1 MRESKRSEKPL
12 WYAQLCF
19 LVLLFLLG
27 AVFIYCWL
35 ARFGNTPQ
43 VFTDVVEE
51 LTSAEGSNK
60 SAEQDMVYL
69 LSILGAFAVFLFYLF
84 YNRGVQ
90 GAVRQEA
97 SRSMSVLGLLLMTAL
112 GAEYLIYGEFSI
124 VLFALTMLWILL
136 YVCGTSFAFSAMISF
151 VLSLYALCG
160 IYRAYVFFGGS
171 RDAGLGELTVVS
183 LLITGLMLAA
193 SHKSKK
199 DLFLPVIAFIQ
210 LLIPLTLLVFLA
222 SSYKYG
228 EEIIKVEMPKRISL
242 PVWAVLIFFVVLAAF
257 KIKKSREK
265 AAGADELIS
274 FGTLCCIMNF
284 NGYSGCGQI
293 VSSDLHHPFE
303 NIIAFSQIFELGQK
317 PFSEYIP
324 VSGLYSVIQGAF
336 LAVFGKGYYAYY
348 NVTENMF
355 YLAVAALL
363 IFFATRQ
370 LKGSRVLLIAMLFPL
385 LRYNRIALIL
395 PVMLL
400 LSWPA
405 LIKKKNLWIQAWF
418 ISSFIQGLYYPLFGA
433 AVCIAFMPMLLWQVI
448 SYAKSDLKKDIKKPA
463 FWFSWLVCILPVI
476 LCIPLLLGTLKHM
489 LAMSSQTVFADGLS
503 RFGQGVP
510 DNFFADIQS
519 DGLRIL
525 LYDLF
530 SFLIPVAVIWV
541 SAILA
546 MKLGGIRIENK
557 RLKIEDPEAAALGI
571 SAGIAMLVAF
581 SYTFVRMDVYD
592 IYARSAG
599 MIFACAIMFLV
610 IGGRYMGNSLM
621 RFVISA
627 FAIFLIAAVGGEGMQ
642 GIDCNEKVSADY
654 DVSYDYVGIG
664 DGEVPRLGTVFING
678 EVYDKLLSR
687 RERDHA
693 VNSGESY
700 LGLGD
705 FGYYYLYDIKGGSV
719 MEAMTIRGYGAAKET
734 IDILRDKGTVVS
746 GIDSFAYYYLYRWL
760 MTSGEYS
767 WSADNRKFYPSSGD
781 AANALAAN
789 KNAGIAQE
797 WRELGLTPSSWG
809 LSMDSL
815 NELFTAKECS
825 IEGDAYETSV
835 KLNGLQG
842 GEADFLYIAFDN
854 SDGTYE
860 NILIDHIFDAVQE
873 DTSEFATALMK
884 RDHNP
889 GKTVNI
895 SWEDDNGEMHG
906 MNCAFGQGKLL
917 IPLGS
922 GAGWLLNSHSGIDI
936 SLQYNGENIEL
947 PKINEYRLLK
957 LREVE

>member
-1 MRESKRSEKPL
+1 MRESKRSDKPL
-12 WYAQLCF
+12 WDAQPLF

-90 GAVRQEA
+90 GVVRQEA
-97 SRSMSVLGLLLMTAL
+97 SRSMNVLGLLLMTAL
-112 GAEYLIYGEFSI
+112 GAEYLIYGESGI
-124 VLFALTMLWILL
+124 VLFALTMLWIFL
-136 YVCGTSFAFSAMISF
+136 YICGTSYAFSAMISF
-151 VLSLYALCG
+151 GLSMYALCG
-160 IYRAYVFFGGS
+160 VYRAYVFFGGS

-183 LLITGLMLAA
+183 LLITGLILAA

-199 DLFLPVIAFIQ
+199 DLFLPLIPFIQ

-222 SSYKYG
+222 SSYQYG
-228 EEIIKVEMPKRISL
+228 EELIKVEMPKRISL
-242 PVWAVLIFFVVLAAF
+242 PVWAVLIFFIVLAVL

-265 AAGADELIS
+265 GAGADELIS

-284 NGYSGCGQI
+284 NGYSGCGQM
-293 VSSDLHHPFE
+293 VSPDLHHPFE

-355 YLAVAALL
+355 YLAVAGLL
-363 IFFATRQ
+363 VFFATRQ

-433 AVCIAFMPMLLWQVI
+433 AVCIAFMPLLLWQII
-448 SYAKSDLKKDIKKPA
+448 SYAKSDLKKDIKKPV
-463 FWFSWLVCILPVI
+463 FWLGWLCCILPVI

-489 LAMSSQTVFADGLS
+489 LAMSSQTIFADGLS

-510 DNFFADIQS
+510 DSFFAGIQS

-525 LYDLF
+525 IYDLF
-530 SFLIPVAVIWV
+530 SFL
-541 SAILA
+541 
-546 MKLGGIRIENK
+546 GGIRIEKK

-571 SAGIAMLVAF
+571 SSGIAMLVAF

-592 IYARSAG
+592 IYARSSG
-599 MIFACAIMFLV
+599 MIFACAVMFLV
-610 IGGRYMGNSLM
+610 TGFRYMGNSTM
-621 RFVISA
+621 RFIISA
-627 FAIFLIAAVGGEGMQ
+627 FAVFLIAAVSGESLH
-642 GIDCNEKVSADY
+642 GIDSNEKLSSAY
-654 DVSYDYVGIG
+654 DVSYDYAGIG

-693 VNSGESY
+693 VNDSESY

-705 FGYYYLYDIKGGSV
+705 FGYYYLYNIKGGSV
-719 MEAMTIRGYGAAKET
+719 MEVMTVRGYGAAKET
-734 IDILRDKGTVVS
+734 IDILREKGTVVS
-746 GIDSFAYYYLYRWL
+746 GIDSFAYYYLYHWL

-767 WSADNRKFYPSSGD
+767 WSADNRKFYPWDGSK
-781 AANALAAN
+781 AEALAAN
-789 KNAGIAQE
+789 KDAGIAAE

-815 NELFTAKECS
+815 KELFTGKECS
-825 IEGDAYETSV
+825 IDGDTYTVSL
-835 KLNGLQG
+835 KLNGMQG
-842 GEADFLYIAFDN
+842 EDADFLYIDFDN

-873 DTSEFATALMK
+873 DTSDFATALMK
-884 RDHNP
+884 KDHNP
-889 GKTVNI
+889 GKTVRL

-906 MNCAFGQGKLL
+906 MNCSFGQGKLL

-922 GAGWLLNSHSGIDI
+922 GAGWLLNSHSDIDI
-936 SLQYNGENIEL
+936 SAQYNGESIEL
-947 PKINEYRLLK
+947 PAIKEYRLLK

>member
-12 WYAQLCF
+12 WDTQLCF

-84 YNRGVQ
+84 YNRGAQ
-90 GAVRQEA
+90 GAAGQEA

-136 YVCGTSFAFSAMISF
+136 YVSGTSFAFSAMISF

-160 IYRAYVFFGGS
+160 VYRTYVFFGGS

-183 LLITGLMLAA
+183 LLITGIILAA
-193 SHKSKK
+193 SHKTKK
-199 DLFLPVIAFIQ
+199 DLFLAVIAAAQ

-242 PVWAVLIFFVVLAAF
+242 PVWAVLIFFVVLAVL

-363 IFFATRQ
+363 VFFATRQ

-433 AVCIAFMPMLLWQVI
+433 AVCIAFMPLLLWQVI
-448 SYAKSDLKKDIKKPA
+448 SYAKGELKKDIKKPA
-463 FWFSWLVCILPVI
+463 FWLSWLVCILPVI

-510 DNFFADIQS
+510 DNFFADVSS

-530 SFLIPVAVIWV
+530 SFLIPAAVIWV

-546 MKLGGIRIENK
+546 MKLGGIRIEK
-557 RLKIEDPEAAALGI
+557 KKLMIADPEAAGLGI

-599 MIFACAIMFLV
+599 MIFACAVMFIV
-610 IGGRYMGNSLM
+610 IGCRYMGNSPM
-621 RFVISA
+621 RYVTAA
-627 FAIFLIAAVGGEGMQ
+627 FAVFLIAAVSGESMQ
-642 GIDCNEKVSADY
+642 GIDCNEKLSAAY

-693 VNSGESY
+693 VNNAESY

-734 IDILRDKGTVVS
+734 IDILRENKTVVS
-746 GIDSFAYYYLYRWL
+746 SIDSFAYYYLYRWL

-767 WSADNRKFYPSSGD
+767 WSADNRKFYPGSGD
-781 AANALAAN
+781 AADALAAN
-789 KNAGIAQE
+789 RNADIATE

-815 NELFTAKECS
+815 DGLFGAKECS
-825 IEGDAYETSV
+825 IEVDARKASI

-842 GEADFLYIAFDN
+842 ADADFLYIAFDN
-854 SDGTYE
+854 SNGTYE

-873 DTSEFATALMK
+873 DTSDFATALMK

-889 GKTVNI
+889 GKSVSL
-895 SWEDDNGEMHG
+895 SWEDDKGEVHG

-922 GAGWLLNSHSGIDI
+922 GAGWLLNSHNGIDI
-936 SLQYNGENIEL
+936 SLQYNGESIDL